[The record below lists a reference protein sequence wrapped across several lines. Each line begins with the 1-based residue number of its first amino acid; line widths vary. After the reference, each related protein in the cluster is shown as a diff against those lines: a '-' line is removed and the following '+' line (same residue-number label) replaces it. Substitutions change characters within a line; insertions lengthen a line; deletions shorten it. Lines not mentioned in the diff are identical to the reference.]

1 MPRIPYR
8 HSPSPQWINVYI
20 SIGMRVIPFPK
31 LYRRNSV
38 AVTTTHRIWNN
49 IEERLHFNTFAR
61 NHGTSSTRM
70 NMTWSNKTNLT
81 HKAHSNI
88 YHLLLAF
95 SLSLLSLLLKYL
107 IENMHYYTFQQYTKF
122 QINEWAILYE
132 KFKICRLSGANKN
145 QKTQKIQFE
154 DQWKCTKTPILSLCA
169 FWSGILAPISPL
181 IKVYTF
187 WFWERKIE
195 MLLECKHSHTS
206 KNLCCFGQCFCV
218 LSTVPFS
225 FPSLDSLFLL
235 LPFFITE
242 FPCVRFASILRT
254 YLTTV
259 IVVHVQLRWRC
270 SSHSVSH
277 LFG

>member
-1 MPRIPYR
+1 MIMWLLTVFGFHTDWWENAPYTIQTLTESTVDKR
-8 HSPSPQWINVYI
+8 VYKHWYARN
-20 SIGMRVIPFPK
+20 SFPK

-38 AVTTTHRIWNN
+38 AVTTTHRIWNYYLLRYF
-49 IEERLHFNTFAR
+49 EERLHFNTFAR

-132 KFKICRLSGANKN
+132 KFKICRLPGANKN

-154 DQWKCTKTPILSLCA
+154 DQWKCSKIIPKSLVSVRSDPV
-169 FWSGILAPISPL
+169 FWHLLAP
-181 IKVYTF
+181 
-187 WFWERKIE
+187 W
-195 MLLECKHSHTS
+195 S
-206 KNLCCFGQCFCV
+206 KFT
-218 LSTVPFS
+218 LSGFEKEK
-225 FPSLDSLFLL
+225 LK
-235 LPFFITE
+235 
-242 FPCVRFASILRT
+242 
-254 YLTTV
+254 
-259 IVVHVQLRWRC
+259 C
-270 SSHSVSH
+270 S
-277 LFG
+277 